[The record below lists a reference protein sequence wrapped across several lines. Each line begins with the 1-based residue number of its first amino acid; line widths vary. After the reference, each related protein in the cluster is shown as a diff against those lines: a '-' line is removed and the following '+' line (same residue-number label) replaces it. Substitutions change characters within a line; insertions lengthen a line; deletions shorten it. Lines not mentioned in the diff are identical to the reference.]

1 MSLPLGTVQGPFLT
15 KAQAAEYCGYAP
27 TTWENK
33 VESVY
38 DIPRHGPKKNR
49 YARSVLDLFMA
60 TPDAFR
66 KQKTA
71 PSGRRAPRV
80 LVA

>member
-1 MSLPLGTVQGPFLT
+1 MFTLGTVQGPFFT
-15 KAQAAEYCGYAP
+15 KAQAAEYCGYAL

-33 VESVY
+33 VEIAY

-60 TPDAFR
+60 TPDGFR
-66 KQKTA
+66 RQRIA
-71 PSGRRAPRV
+71 PAGRRAPR
-80 LVA
+80 LVTA

>member
-1 MSLPLGTVQGPFLT
+1 MAALGTIQGPFFP
-15 KAQAAEYCGYAP
+15 KAQAAEYCGYAL

-33 VESVY
+33 VESEY

-60 TPDAFR
+60 APEGFL
-66 KQKTA
+66 KQRA
-71 PSGRRAPRV
+71 PTGRRKPRL